1 MLSKFSPILI
11 LDKVLE
17 AISVLLLFVSA
28 LIAFIAVIT
37 RYLLGF
43 SLAWSFE
50 LLMIMLTYITFIC
63 AYLALRKK
71 MHLRIDFLY
80 RRMPFV
86 LQSVCFFIVY
96 LVIAGVAVVMTY
108 WGFQQ
113 TFKFPGQ
120 VTEVMRIPVSVVY
133 IVIPLCGLAILMSAF
148 ITIYQGI
155 RRYREGLLP
164 EEF

>member
-1 MLSKFSPILI
+1 
-11 LDKVLE
+11 
-17 AISVLLLFVSA
+17 
-28 LIAFIAVIT
+28 
-37 RYLLGF
+37 
-43 SLAWSFE
+43 
-50 LLMIMLTYITFIC
+50 
-63 AYLALRKK
+63 
-71 MHLRIDFLY
+71 
-80 RRMPFV
+80 MPF
-86 LQSVCFFIVY
+86 LIQSVCFFIVY

-133 IVIPLCGLAILMSAF
+133 IVIPLCGLAILMSAL

-155 RRYREGLLP
+155 RRCWEGLLP

>member
-1 MLSKFSPILI
+1 MSSKFNPILI
-11 LDKVLE
+11 FDKLLE
-17 AISVLLLFVSA
+17 AISVLLLFLSA

-86 LQSVCFFIVY
+86 IQSTCFFIVY
-96 LVIAGVAVVMTY
+96 LVIASVAVVMAY

-113 TFKFPGQ
+113 AFKFPGQ
-120 VTEVMRIPVSVVY
+120 VTEVMQIPVSTVY
-133 IVIPLCGLAILMSAF
+133 IVIPLCGLAILMSAL
-148 ITIYQGI
+148 ITIFQGI
-155 RRYREGLLP
+155 RRCREGLLP
-164 EEF
+164 E